1 MNQHPE
7 TSVSNSGTS
16 AAAQDAVEIQMIK
29 LPELD
34 TQDQA
39 AANKSA
45 PIMTTINPLH
55 TVKARL
61 QVYVGEVEMTIG
73 ELLGLKQHQ
82 IVTLGTDVEQEIDL
96 VLEGHTVARGNL
108 VAVDGQFAIQISELP
123 VPLKA

>member
-7 TSVSNSGTS
+7 ASVSSSGTPTT
-16 AAAQDAVEIQMIK
+16 AQDAVEIQMIK

-61 QVYVGEVEMTIG
+61 QVYVGEVEMTVG
-73 ELLGLKQHQ
+73 ELLALKQHQ
-82 IVTLGTDVEQEIDL
+82 IVTLGTDVEQAIDL

>member
-7 TSVSNSGTS
+7 KS
-16 AAAQDAVEIQMIK
+16 ASTFGAQVTAQDAVEIQMIK

-34 TQDQA
+34 TQDHTA
-39 AANKSA
+39 NNKSA
-45 PIMTTINPLH
+45 PVMTTINPLH
-55 TVKARL
+55 AVKAKL
-61 QVYVGEVEMTIG
+61 QVYVGEVEMTVG

-96 VLEGHTVARGNL
+96 VLEGHTVARGHL

-123 VPLKA
+123 VPLKT

>member
-7 TSVSNSGTS
+7 ASVSSSVAPMT
-16 AAAQDAVEIQMIK
+16 AQDAVEIQMIK
-29 LPELD
+29 LPELEA
-34 TQDQA
+34 QDQTSIS
-39 AANKSA
+39 KSE

-61 QVYVGEVEMTIG
+61 QVYVGEVEMTVG

-82 IVTLGTDVEQEIDL
+82 IVTLGTDVEQAIDL